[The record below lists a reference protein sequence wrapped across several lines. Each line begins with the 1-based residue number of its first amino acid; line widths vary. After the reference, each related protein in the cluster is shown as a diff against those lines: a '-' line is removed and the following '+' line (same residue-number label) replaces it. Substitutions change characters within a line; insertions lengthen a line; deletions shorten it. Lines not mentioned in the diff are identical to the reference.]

1 MRYPIYSS
9 LGNTFIMVD
18 SSKRSLTP
26 SEKKE
31 LVVREAKRVD
41 GVVFLEIKE
50 GSFFMDYFNKD
61 GSRAFCGNGAR
72 AFVMFLKDL
81 GYIDNNVVFK
91 TIEGDISGWIDGKD
105 VIVKM
110 PDPIFL
116 GRRNVHSFEGVFIKV
131 GVPHFLVEHDEV
143 EELEIEKVAPPIRK
157 ELNSNVDFYKEI
169 KEGVLRLRTY
179 ERGVEGETKACGTG
193 ATALAWYYRKDNKY
207 MMRDTIEVVVNGGKL
222 FVIFKDDGIYLKG
235 GVERW

>member
-1 MRYPIYSS
+1 MRYPVYSS

-18 SSKRSLTP
+18 SSKKPLTIP
-26 SEKKE
+26 EKKE
-31 LVVREAKRVD
+31 LIMKEAKDVD
-41 GVVFLEIKE
+41 GVVFLEIKD

-72 AFVMFLKDL
+72 AFVMFLRDL
-81 GYIDNNVVFK
+81 GYIDNHVVFR
-91 TIEGDISGWIDGKD
+91 TIEGDILGWIEGKD

-116 GRRNVHSFEGVFIKV
+116 GKRTVHSFEGVLIKV
-131 GVPHFLVEHDEV
+131 GVPHFLVEHDDIEK
-143 EELEIEKVAPPIRK
+143 LEIEKMAPCIRK
-157 ELNSNVDFYKEI
+157 ELDANVDFYKEI
-169 KEGVLRLRTY
+169 KREVLRLRTY

-193 ATALAWYYRKDNKY
+193 ATALAWYYKKDRKYKG
-207 MMRDTIEVVVNGGKL
+207 DTVEIIVNGGKL